1 MSLKPNKLRRLN
13 QRLTLA
19 IHKIKSSLPGPLLSL
34 VAVLIAN
41 NAVTKYAEGIVN
53 KPKIFLIFEPSLS
66 NSEIILFRKLA
77 YGALLLSSVEVL
89 LEVVVTIRVLNAI
102 VQSYSNNKY

>member
-1 MSLKPNKLRRLN
+1 MSLKPSKLRRLN
-13 QRLTLA
+13 QRVTLA

-34 VAVLIAN
+34 VAVLIAE
-41 NAVTKYAEGIVN
+41 NAITKYTGEIMN
-53 KPKIFLIFEPSLS
+53 KPKIFLILEPSLS
-66 NSEIILFRKLA
+66 NSEIRLLRKLS
-77 YGALLLSSVEVL
+77 YGALLLGSVEAV